1 MHLIIERASRYPR
14 VPLIRKS
21 IFARNDPFSQPKAP
35 SDDSSPWYEA
45 VRVGKNKLG
54 SMVKDMCIDA
64 GIPPRTNHSLRAT
77 GATALFQS
85 NLPEQIIQ
93 KTTGHRSLD
102 GLRMYECVSTRQQ
115 QAVSGS

>member
-1 MHLIIERASRYPR
+1 MSVWCFYLIDTLASYLSMLNALYCRP
-14 VPLIRKS
+14 K
-21 IFARNDPFSQPKAP
+21 PKAP

-85 NLPEQIIQ
+85 NVPEQIIQ

-102 GLRMYECVSTRQQ
+102 GLRMYERVSTKQQ
-115 QAVSGS
+115 